1 MNKESGKGSPT
12 NRISRVAL
20 TIEAI
25 ARWLFGERPEDRK
38 ATKGIRQVNGLRVLE
53 DGGAEQ
59 PQPRLAV
66 RLLAAIVAAALFG
79 CAAQPEKEEGNEARC
94 PAFTRPDTVRIG
106 GLSVRACTDRH
117 GNVVCFEAGGELRCR
132 TDDGGSLINAADD
145 W

>member
-1 MNKESGKGSPT
+1 MNKEYGKGTPT
-12 NRISRVAL
+12 NRTFRVAL

-25 ARWLFGERPEDRK
+25 ARWLFAGRSEDRK
-38 ATKGIRQVNGLRVLE
+38 STQGIRQVNGLRVLE
-53 DGGAEQ
+53 NGGAEQ

-66 RLLAAIVAAALFG
+66 RLLAVIVAAALFG
-79 CAAQPEKEEGNEARC
+79 CAARPDKEEGSDARC

-132 TDDGGSLINAADD
+132 TDDGGSLINAPDN